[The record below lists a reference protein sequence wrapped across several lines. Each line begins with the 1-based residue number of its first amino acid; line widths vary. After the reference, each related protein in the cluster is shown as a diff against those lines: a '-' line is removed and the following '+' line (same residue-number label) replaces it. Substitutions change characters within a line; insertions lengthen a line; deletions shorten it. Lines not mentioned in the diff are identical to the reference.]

1 MTVPTNF
8 NHIATAIRLLADTDE
23 LCSDFGDPAAI
34 AIAQAQATAAVAH
47 AILAL
52 VRCLHSVGDDA
63 QIPISGTV
71 TR

>member
-8 NHIATAIRLLADTDE
+8 NHTATAIRLLADIDE
-23 LCSDFGDPAAI
+23 LCSDFGNPPAI

-47 AILAL
+47 AVLAL
-52 VRCLHSVGDDA
+52 VRCFHEDA
-63 QIPISGTV
+63 PLTPVGTV